1 VELNL
6 YSPVSLHG
14 VVINYAQVQ
23 LVRFTEKSKN
33 FKKKLEMK
41 ETRKEIQR
49 KRDME
54 KVEN

>member
-1 VELNL
+1 MELNL